1 MGVHIEASDDEP
13 GRRRPRT
20 TKERRQVSGEAP
32 SAAEAAVESEAL
44 RTELVAVVVAVVDG
58 LPHVLTSAGE
68 ARLPSGPLQSQHR
81 SMQAGLRSWVEQQTG
96 HPLGYVEQLY
106 TFADPDRAGRAGRII
121 SVSYLGLTRVVQPGD
136 AWRSWYD
143 LFPWED
149 QRGDGARVV
158 DDVIAPMLSRWVSS
172 SDPREQLARRSR
184 CDITF
189 GRGAHP
195 WLPDLVLQR
204 YELLYEA
211 GLVPES
217 REPADVTVPGDRMAH
232 DHRRILATG
241 IARLRTKSQY
251 RPMVFELMPEQFT
264 LGQLQLVVEA
274 IAGRL
279 LHKQNFRRL
288 VAQQELV
295 EPTGDVTRETGGR
308 PAQLYRFRREVLAE
322 RQVAGTSLPVVRS
335 R

>member
-1 MGVHIEASDDEP
+1 MRAAVASR
-13 GRRRPRT
+13 G
-20 TKERRQVSGEAP
+20 
-32 SAAEAAVESEAL
+32 AEATGPRALSAEAGEAL

-121 SVSYLGLTRVVQPGD
+121 SVSYLGLTRVVRPTD
-136 AWRSWYD
+136 AWRCWYD

-149 QRGDGARVV
+149 QRGDGATVV
-158 DDVIAPMLSRWVSS
+158 DDVIAPMLARWVSS
-172 SDPREQLARRSR
+172 SDPRQQLARRQR

-189 GRGAHP
+189 GRGTHP
-195 WLPDLVLQR
+195 WLPDLALQR

-211 GLVPES
+211 ALVPEAP
-217 REPADVTVPGDRMAH
+217 EPGDVTVPGERMAH

-251 RPMVFELMPEQFT
+251 RPMVFELVPEQFT

-274 IAGRL
+274 IAGRG

>member
-1 MGVHIEASDDEP
+1 VPRGEVDTGDDDVRTATDADAAQPGEP
-13 GRRRPRT
+13 
-20 TKERRQVSGEAP
+20 
-32 SAAEAAVESEAL
+32 L
-44 RTELVAVVVAVVDG
+44 RTELVAVLVAVIDG

-81 SMQAGLRSWVEQQTG
+81 SLQSGLRSWVEQQTG
-96 HPLGYVEQLY
+96 QPLGYVEQLY
-106 TFADPDRAGRAGRII
+106 TFADRDRAGRAGRVI
-121 SVSYLGLTRVVQPGD
+121 SVSYLGLTRAAEPSG
-136 AWRSWYD
+136 AWRSWSD

-149 QRGDGARVV
+149 QRGDGPTVV
-158 DDVIAPMLSRWVSS
+158 DDVIAPMLARWVSS
-172 SDPREQLARRSR
+172 SDPRQQLARRQR

-189 GRGAHP
+189 ARGSRS

-217 REPADVTVPGDRMAH
+217 PEPADVTVPGDRMVH

-251 RPMVFELMPEQFT
+251 RPMVFELMPENFT

-274 IAGRL
+274 IAGQR

-295 EPTGDVTRETGGR
+295 EPTGDVTRDTGGR
-308 PAQLYRFRREVLAE
+308 PAQLYRFRRDVLAE
-322 RQVAGTSLPVVRS
+322 RHVAGTSLPVVRS

>member
-1 MGVHIEASDDEP
+1 MSIPDATFSGRAARSGASGRMVPVTDVPAATDDP
-13 GRRRPRT
+13 G
-20 TKERRQVSGEAP
+20 
-32 SAAEAAVESEAL
+32 EAL

-58 LPHVLTSAGE
+58 LPRVLTSAGE
-68 ARLPSGPLQSQHR
+68 PRLPSGPLQSRHR

-106 TFADPDRAGRAGRII
+106 TFADRDRAGRAGRII
-121 SVSYLGLTRVVQPGD
+121 SVSYLGLTRVLQGD
-136 AWRSWYD
+136 PAWRSWYEM
-143 LFPWED
+143 FPWED
-149 QRGDGARVV
+149 QRGDGPTVV
-158 DDVIAPMLSRWVSS
+158 DDVVAPLLARWVSS
-172 SDPREQLARRSR
+172 SDPRQQLARRQR

-217 REPADVTVPGDRMAH
+217 PEPLDVTVPGERLMH

-241 IARLRTKSQY
+241 MARLRTKSQY
-251 RPMVFELMPEQFT
+251 RPMVFELVPEEFT
-264 LGQLQLVVEA
+264 LGGLQQVVEA
-274 IAGRL
+274 IAGQR

-288 VAQQELV
+288 VAQQDLV

-322 RQVAGTSLPVVRS
+322 RQVAGTSLPVFRS

>member
-1 MGVHIEASDDEP
+1 VSSGEIDPGVAGVRAAADPGAAQPDEP
-13 GRRRPRT
+13 
-20 TKERRQVSGEAP
+20 
-32 SAAEAAVESEAL
+32 L
-44 RTELVAVVVAVVDG
+44 RTELVAVLVAMVGG
-58 LPHVLTSAGE
+58 LPHVLTSGGE
-68 ARLPSGPLQSQHR
+68 PRLPSGPLQSQHR

-96 HPLGYVEQLY
+96 QPLGYVEQLY
-106 TFADPDRAGRAGRII
+106 TFADRDRAGRAGRVI
-121 SVSYLGLTRVVQPGD
+121 SVSYLGLTRVAEPTD
-136 AWRSWYD
+136 AWRSVYD

-149 QRGDGARVV
+149 QRGDGPTVV
-158 DDVIAPMLSRWVSS
+158 DDAVAPMLARWVTS
-172 SDPREQLARRSR
+172 SDPREQLARRQR
-184 CDITF
+184 CDIVF
-189 GRGAHP
+189 GRGARP

-217 REPADVTVPGDRMAH
+217 PHTIGETVPGERMAH

-251 RPMVFELMPEQFT
+251 RPMVFELMPEEFT
-264 LGQLQLVVEA
+264 LGGLQLVVEA
-274 IAGRL
+274 IAGQR

-322 RQVAGTSLPVVRS
+322 RHVAGTSLPVVRS

>member
-1 MGVHIEASDDEP
+1 VDVEGVQRAVPRGAVEP
-13 GRRRPRT
+13 GDDAVRT
-20 TKERRQVSGEAP
+20 ATDEETAQPGEP
-32 SAAEAAVESEAL
+32 L
-44 RTELVAVVVAVVDG
+44 RTELVAVLVAVVDG

-81 SMQAGLRSWVEQQTG
+81 SLQSGLRSWVEQQTG
-96 HPLGYVEQLY
+96 QPLGYVEQLY
-106 TFADPDRAGRAGRII
+106 TFADRDRAGRAGRVI
-121 SVSYLGLTRVVQPGD
+121 SVSYLGLTRAAERSD

-149 QRGDGARVV
+149 QRGDGPTVV
-158 DDVIAPMLSRWVSS
+158 DDVIAPMLARWVSS
-172 SDPREQLARRSR
+172 SDPRQQLARRQR

-189 GRGAHP
+189 GRGSRS

-217 REPADVTVPGDRMAH
+217 PEPADVTVPGERMAH

-251 RPMVFELMPEQFT
+251 RPMVFELMPEDFT

-274 IAGRL
+274 IAGQR

-295 EPTGDVTRETGGR
+295 EPTGDVTRDTGGR
-308 PAQLYRFRREVLAE
+308 PAQLYRFRRDVLAE
-322 RQVAGTSLPVVRS
+322 RHVAGTSLPVVRS